1 MKTDYE
7 ISLEANKKNI
17 EKVASKI
24 NISQKDLNKYGEYK
38 AKVNIPSFDNLS
50 ENLILVTSINPTST
64 GEGKSTVTVGL
75 CDGMNLIGK
84 KTSVALREPSLGPV
98 LGRKGGATGGGY
110 AQVVPMD
117 EINLHFTGD
126 FHAITSAHNA
136 IMALINNHI
145 FQGNKLN
152 FDKIEFNYVM
162 DMNERALRSV
172 EIYSNGKLSSPK
184 SSSFDI
190 TVASEIMA
198 ILCLSENIFDLKKR
212 VSNIILGYTRESKP
226 IYLRELKIEGV
237 IVALLKDA
245 IRPNLVQTLENNPA
259 FIHGGPFANIA
270 HGCNS
275 VIATK
280 TALKYSNYVITEAG
294 FGADLGAE
302 KFFNIKCRS
311 AKLKPKAVVIVA
323 TIKAIKLHGGVLEK
337 DLAQENLEALKIG
350 IKNLE
355 KHVENIRKFNLPIV
369 IALNEFTTDTD
380 REKEFLLK
388 WAKFHDVEISLTQVW
403 SKGGEGAIDLS
414 KKLVNL
420 IEKNNKEFNLLYKDE
435 DLIEDKINI
444 IAKQIYGATSVKFT
458 DSAREKL
465 KLINDLGYSNL
476 PVCMAKTPNSLS
488 DNPKLLGRPENFQ
501 ITISDLK
508 INSGAGFIVAYLN
521 KVLTMPG
528 LPKIPN
534 AISIDIDENENIINL
549 F

>member
-152 FDKIEFNYVM
+152 FDKIDFNYVM

-280 TALKYSNYVITEAG
+280 TALKYSDYVITEAG

-388 WAKFHDVEISLTQVW
+388 WAKSHDVEISLTQVW

-444 IAKQIYGATSVKFT
+444 IAKQVYGATSVKFT

>member
-1 MKTDYE
+1 
-7 ISLEANKKNI
+7 
-17 EKVASKI
+17 
-24 NISQKDLNKYGEYK
+24 
-38 AKVNIPSFDNLS
+38 
-50 ENLILVTSINPTST
+50 
-64 GEGKSTVTVGL
+64 
-75 CDGMNLIGK
+75 
-84 KTSVALREPSLGPV
+84 
-98 LGRKGGATGGGY
+98 
-110 AQVVPMD
+110 
-117 EINLHFTGD
+117 
-126 FHAITSAHNA
+126 
-136 IMALINNHI
+136 
-145 FQGNKLN
+145 
-152 FDKIEFNYVM
+152 
-162 DMNERALRSV
+162 
-172 EIYSNGKLSSPK
+172 
-184 SSSFDI
+184 
-190 TVASEIMA
+190 
-198 ILCLSENIFDLKKR
+198 
-212 VSNIILGYTRESKP
+212 YTRESKP

-280 TALKYSNYVITEAG
+280 TALKYSDYVITEAG

-388 WAKFHDVEISLTQVW
+388 WAKSHDVEISLTQVW

-444 IAKQIYGATSVKFT
+444 IAKQVYGATSVKFT

>member
-7 ISLEANKKNI
+7 ISLEANKKRI
-17 EKVASKI
+17 EDVASKI
-24 NISQKDLNKYGEYK
+24 NISKKDLYKYGEFK
-38 AKVNIPSFDNLS
+38 AKVNIPNFDNLS
-50 ENLILVTSINPTST
+50 ENLILVTSINPTSS

-145 FQGNKLN
+145 FSGNDLG
-152 FDKIEFNYVM
+152 FDKLAFNYVM

-172 EIYSNGKLSSPK
+172 EIYSDGKLDKPRM
-184 SSSFDI
+184 SSFNI

-198 ILCLSENIFDLKKR
+198 ILCLSEDIFDLKNR
-212 VSNIILGYTRESKP
+212 VSNIILGYTKENKP
-226 IYLRELKIEGV
+226 IYLRDLNIEGV
-237 IVALLKDA
+237 ITALLKDA

-280 TALKYSNYVITEAG
+280 TALKYSDYVITEAG

-302 KFFNIKCRS
+302 KFFNIKCRN

-323 TIKAIKLHGGVLEK
+323 TIKALKLHGGVLEK
-337 DLAQENLEALKIG
+337 DLLSENLDALKLG
-350 IKNLE
+350 VKNLE
-355 KHVENIRKFNLPIV
+355 KHVENVNKFNLPVV
-369 IALNEFTTDTD
+369 IALNEFITDTKA
-380 REKEFLLK
+380 EKEYLLN
-388 WAKFHDVEISLTQVW
+388 WAKKHDVEISLTQVW

-414 KKLVNL
+414 RKLVNL
-420 IEKNNKEFNLLYKDE
+420 IENTNKEFNLLYKDKE
-435 DLIEDKINI
+435 TIESKINI
-444 IAKQIYGATSVKFT
+444 IAKEIYGAKSVKFT
-458 DSAREKL
+458 ELAKEKL
-465 KLINDLGYSNL
+465 NLINELGYDML

>member
-172 EIYSNGKLSSPK
+172 EIYSNGKLSIPK

-280 TALKYSNYVITEAG
+280 TALKYSDYVITEAG

-388 WAKFHDVEISLTQVW
+388 WAKSHDVEISITQVW

-435 DLIEDKINI
+435 DSIEDKINI

-458 DSAREKL
+458 DSAIEKL

-476 PVCMAKTPNSLS
+476 PVCMAKTPKSLS

-534 AISIDIDENENIINL
+534 AISINIDENENIINL

>member
-280 TALKYSNYVITEAG
+280 TALKYSDYVITEAG

-388 WAKFHDVEISLTQVW
+388 WAKSHDVEISLTQVW

-476 PVCMAKTPNSLS
+476 SVCMAKTPNSLS

>member
-152 FDKIEFNYVM
+152 FDKIDFNYVM

-280 TALKYSNYVITEAG
+280 TALKYSDYVITEAG

-388 WAKFHDVEISLTQVW
+388 WAKSHDVEISLTQVW

>member
-152 FDKIEFNYVM
+152 FDKIDFNYVM

-280 TALKYSNYVITEAG
+280 TALKYSDYVITEAG

-388 WAKFHDVEISLTQVW
+388 WAKSHNVEISLTQVW

-444 IAKQIYGATSVKFT
+444 IAKQVYGATSVKFT

>member
-280 TALKYSNYVITEAG
+280 TALKYSDYVITEAG

-337 DLAQENLEALKIG
+337 DLAQENLEVLKIG

-388 WAKFHDVEISLTQVW
+388 WAKSHDVEISLTQVW

>member
-145 FQGNKLN
+145 FQGNELN

-280 TALKYSNYVITEAG
+280 TALKYSDYVITEAG

-355 KHVENIRKFNLPIV
+355 KHVENIMKFNLPIV

-388 WAKFHDVEISLTQVW
+388 WAKSHDVEISLTQVW

-420 IEKNNKEFNLLYKDE
+420 IEKNNKDFNLLYKDE

-444 IAKQIYGATSVKFT
+444 IAKQIYGAISVKFT

-465 KLINDLGYSNL
+465 KLINDLGYSHL

>member
-280 TALKYSNYVITEAG
+280 TALKYSDYVITEAG

-388 WAKFHDVEISLTQVW
+388 WAKSHDVEISLTQVW

>member
-145 FQGNKLN
+145 FQGNELN

-280 TALKYSNYVITEAG
+280 TALKYSDYVITEAG

-355 KHVENIRKFNLPIV
+355 KHVENIMKFNLPIV

-388 WAKFHDVEISLTQVW
+388 WAKSHDVEISLTQVW

-420 IEKNNKEFNLLYKDE
+420 IEKNNKDFNLLYKDE

-465 KLINDLGYSNL
+465 KLINDLGYSHL

>member
-388 WAKFHDVEISLTQVW
+388 WAKF
-403 SKGGEGAIDLS
+403 
-414 KKLVNL
+414 
-420 IEKNNKEFNLLYKDE
+420 
-435 DLIEDKINI
+435 
-444 IAKQIYGATSVKFT
+444 
-458 DSAREKL
+458 
-465 KLINDLGYSNL
+465 
-476 PVCMAKTPNSLS
+476 
-488 DNPKLLGRPENFQ
+488 
-501 ITISDLK
+501 
-508 INSGAGFIVAYLN
+508 
-521 KVLTMPG
+521 
-528 LPKIPN
+528 
-534 AISIDIDENENIINL
+534 
-549 F
+549 